1 VAGATIKRWGL
12 IALVAL
18 LLVGVGALVGLRF
31 AAGLLKS
38 KVVEGL
44 GPGSE
49 VRDIGVGFSGVVLE
63 GVRIKGRAGWP
74 AADTLRADR
83 VAVAP
88 SLLSLLSGDIRV
100 RSITVGRPYLSVWRS
115 RDGPLRLLPSL
126 LERGPAGQPSAGPP
140 APPVR
145 ISRIRLREGAVELFD
160 ATVATPPLRVRLE
173 QIDATVRDVPAPTLA
188 GRTHFELK
196 GILKGA
202 QRDGPVSVGGW
213 LGSGGRDAS
222 VRVRLRSVDLVA
234 LQPYLS
240 QAAET
245 RVRRGALDLD
255 LQAEVRDSR
264 LRAPGR
270 AVISGLE
277 FAPTRGVS
285 DTFLGVPRTALVA
298 FFKTGEDRIEVEF
311 VLEGDV
317 SNPRFTLQEAL
328 AARLASAVADRLGT
342 SLRGIAEGV
351 GKVGQKGIEA
361 AGDVAREVGGALQ
374 QLFGGQKK
382 R

>member
-1 VAGATIKRWGL
+1 
-12 IALVAL
+12 
-18 LLVGVGALVGLRF
+18 
-31 AAGLLKS
+31 
-38 KVVEGL
+38 
-44 GPGSE
+44 
-49 VRDIGVGFSGVVLE
+49 
-63 GVRIKGRAGWP
+63 
-74 AADTLRADR
+74 
-83 VAVAP
+83 
-88 SLLSLLSGDIRV
+88 
-100 RSITVGRPYLSVWRS
+100 
-115 RDGPLRLLPSL
+115 
-126 LERGPAGQPSAGPP
+126 
-140 APPVR
+140 
-145 ISRIRLREGAVELFD
+145 
-160 ATVATPPLRVRLE
+160 VATPPLRVRLE

>member
-1 VAGATIKRWGL
+1 VT
-12 IALVAL
+12 
-18 LLVGVGALVGLRF
+18 
-31 AAGLLKS
+31 
-38 KVVEGL
+38 
-44 GPGSE
+44 
-49 VRDIGVGFSGVVLE
+49 
-63 GVRIKGRAGWP
+63 
-74 AADTLRADR
+74 
-83 VAVAP
+83 VAP

-100 RSITVGRPYLSVWRS
+100 RAITVGRPYLSVWRS
-115 RDGPLRLLPSL
+115 RDGSLRLLPSL
-126 LERGPAGQPSAGPP
+126 LEGGAAGQSSSGSP
-140 APPVR
+140 ALPVR

-173 QIDATVRDVPAPTLA
+173 QIDATVRDVSAPTLA
-188 GRTHFELK
+188 GRTRFELT
-196 GILKGA
+196 GILKSE
-202 QRDGPVSVGGW
+202 QRDGRVSVGGW
-213 LGSGGRDAS
+213 LESGGREAS
-222 VRVRLRSVDLVA
+222 VRVQLRSVDLVA

-270 AVISGLE
+270 AVISELE
-277 FAPTRGVS
+277 FAPARGVS
-285 DTFLGVPRTALVA
+285 DTFMGVPRTALVA

-328 AARLASAVADRLGT
+328 AARLASAVADRLGV
-342 SLRGIAEGV
+342 SLREIAEGV